1 MNGFKE
7 IIDNLK
13 GLFILFSAFTLFY
26 FVCSGAWDCAGYFTE
41 DLGLRPII
49 TLLFILLLGWAY
61 IMYERDK
68 KRNK

>member
-1 MNGFKE
+1 MNGF
-7 IIDNLK
+7 
-13 GLFILFSAFTLFY
+13 FILFSVFALFY
-26 FVCSGAWDCAGYFTE
+26 FVCSGAWDLAGYFTT

-61 IMYERDK
+61 IMYDRDK